1 VPIDDIWPRLLSLAV
16 HELRTPTTVVGGY
29 LRMLL
34 KDHAGPLSDDQR
46 RLMLEAEKSCGRI
59 SGLLAEMSDLAHVEL
74 GDAPFQ
80 QQSVDVASVVREAV
94 EAAGPSQDFP
104 PVTLNRAG
112 AGDRIEIR
120 GDPSRLRAA
129 FAALI
134 LSVRRE
140 VPTASSVV
148 VQLSSRPES
157 GVVAIGEPEAVRS
170 LLGSA
175 GSAESD
181 EFDEFRGGMGLALPL
196 ASRVIHRHGG
206 RLLLLPSVP
215 KGGVAVVFPT
225 GRQG

>member
-1 VPIDDIWPRLLSLAV
+1 M

-34 KDHAGPLSDDQR
+34 KGHAGPLSDDQR

-74 GDAPFQ
+74 GDVPFQ
-80 QQSVDVASVVREAV
+80 HHLFDAAAVVRESV

-104 PVTLNRAG
+104 PVTLSPVG
-112 AGDRIEIR
+112 ADDRIEIQ
-120 GDPSRLRAA
+120 GDPGRLRAA

-134 LSVRRE
+134 LCVRRE

-157 GVVAIGEPEAVRS
+157 GVVAIGAPEAVAT
-170 LLGSA
+170 LLDPA
-175 GSAESD
+175 ASAEVD
-181 EFDEFRGGMGLALPL
+181 EFYELRGGMGLALPL
-196 ASRVIHRHGG
+196 ARRVIHRHGG
-206 RLLLLPSVP
+206 RLLVLPAMP
-215 KGGVAVVFPT
+215 KGGIAVLFPV